1 MFPLRDVHKPARPP
15 FVTRLLIT
23 LNIVAFGYQ
32 WLLWLLTD
40 GDLIATMGVRP
51 KCFVL
56 PGSCG
61 INPIG
66 ESELLWQPLL
76 AAMFLHGGVLHL
88 AFNMLF
94 LSVFGAGVED
104 RLGRFRYLLVY
115 LGCGLAASLAHI
127 ATNLFSTTPTI
138 GASGAVAGVLGAYL
152 ILLPR
157 SWILT
162 YLPPIFIFPVPA
174 PLFLLIWIGGQAAS
188 AFAGLSLFP
197 TGHSG
202 DNIAWMAHI
211 GGFAAG
217 VAVGW
222 AVKPWWK
229 SKPTPA
235 RR

>member
-1 MFPLRDVHKPARPP
+1 MFPLRDVHKPDRPP
-15 FVTRLLIT
+15 FITRLLIT
-23 LNIVAFGYQ
+23 LNIGAFGYQ

-40 GDLIATMGVRP
+40 RDLIASMGMRP

-56 PGSCG
+56 PSSCG
-61 INPIG
+61 ISVIG

-76 AAMFLHGGVLHL
+76 VAMFLHGGVLHL

-127 ATNLFSTTPTI
+127 ATHPFSPEPAI

-174 PLFLLIWIGGQAAS
+174 PLFLVIWIGGQLAS
-188 AFAGLSLFP
+188 AFAGLSLFSP
-197 TGHSG
+197 GHSG

-217 VAVGW
+217 AAIGW

-229 SKPTPA
+229 RKATSA
-235 RR
+235 RS